1 MTEILGRRIKRAGE
15 SMCSLFWKYGGR
27 KFREWDADA
36 SQREE
41 PEMRNI
47 APVLKREQSG
57 VS

>member
-1 MTEILGRRIKRAGE
+1 
-15 SMCSLFWKYGGR
+15 MCSLFWKKYGSR

-47 APVLKREQSG
+47 AAVLKREQSG